1 VRWART
7 SACTGNYAASL
18 GEVALP
24 VTKLARGVASLTSL
38 ATGMGLDL
46 NAFNFLETT
55 IFEALGQQPLGR

>member
-1 VRWART
+1 VRWTRT

-24 VTKLARGVASLTSL
+24 VAELAWGVASLTSL

-46 NAFNFLETT
+46 NTFNLLETT